1 MNRDKFQN
9 IALVRLEEAEK
20 LLEHKLYSGAYYLAG
35 YCVECA
41 LKACICKRTEQY
53 DFPPQNIKSIYTHDL
68 SVLLR
73 TSELDSLFSQDRHRN
88 NELDSNWA
96 IVNEWKEKSRYD
108 YIDAIKA
115 ISLIEAISDE
125 ENGVLQWIKQHW

>member
-9 IALVRLEEAEK
+9 IAFLRLKEAKK
-20 LLEHKLYSGAYYLAG
+20 LLEYNFFSGAYYLAG

-73 TSELDSLFSQDRHRN
+73 TSKLDSVFSQDRHGN
-88 NELDSNWA
+88 NELDSSWA
-96 IVNEWKEKSRYD
+96 IVNEWKEKSRYEN
-108 YIDAIKA
+108 IDEIKA
-115 ISLIEAISDE
+115 RSLIEAISDE